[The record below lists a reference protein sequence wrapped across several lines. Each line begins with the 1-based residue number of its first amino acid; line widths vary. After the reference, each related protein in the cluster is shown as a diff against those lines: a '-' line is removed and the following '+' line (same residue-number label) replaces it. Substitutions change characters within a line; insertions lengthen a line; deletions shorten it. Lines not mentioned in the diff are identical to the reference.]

1 MLWLGILVG
10 LLIVEPGAGS
20 DSFACLQDPSFPTVL
35 PHPTLMWWYVPGLIV
50 ACYAMFNWCPWKAC
64 SFLKGGRGRESKS
77 LGEREKRGGRD
88 WERDGK
94 GNCSRDVIYERRIKT
109 NKQTECSKV
118 SLHIVHLWVSVIS
131 IYYKK
136 QLLWWGLNNILI
148 CEYSTMSLGV
158 ILLLCSFCRIIVFPL
173 GPWLV
178 QSQVLGHFSD
188 VSNGFHLME

>member
-1 MLWLGILVG
+1 MSASALCGHWWKQLFPFPPLGISCTQPFGEGQKPTSTPSQCWDPFWL
-10 LLIVEPGAGS
+10 EPVQILCMVLQS
-20 DSFACLQDPSFPTVL
+20 LKFISVCREDSISLGHS
-35 PHPTLMWWYVPGLIV
+35 
-50 ACYAMFNWCPWKAC
+50 
-64 SFLKGGRGRESKS
+64 SFLAFLPQGSLNLERKG
-77 LGEREKRGGRD
+77 LM
-88 WERDGK
+88 
-94 GNCSRDVIYERRIKT
+94 
-109 NKQTECSKV
+109 KV
-118 SLHIVHLWVSVIS
+118 SHLGLCFKVFHSLIVHLWVSVIS

-148 CEYSTMSLGV
+148 CEYSNMSLGV